1 MKVLDV
7 RNLVAEINTPSG
19 KIFPL
24 DGLNFSLHK
33 GKIFGLVGESGSGK
47 SMTALSLL
55 GLCEPA
61 KIVGGRIL
69 FFEKPEEDLPPVS
82 EDETPLEII
91 NPFAMDFSH
100 KEKLDPEKAGFAIDL
115 RKCSTEELRMF
126 RGKKIAMIFQ
136 EPMTALNPVLTI
148 GEQIRE
154 TILAHENISALIAQ
168 ERAIALLAQVGI
180 ADAGRRYSDYPHQLS
195 GGMRQRVMIAMAI
208 SCEPEVLIA
217 DEPTTALDVTLQAQ
231 ILDLLKKLVEEKQ
244 MALLLI
250 SHDLSLVSHYCDEVA
265 VMYAGKIV
273 ERAAAT
279 ELFSR
284 PKHPYTQGLLHSLPT
299 FKTPEDFEKRGA
311 LKMIPGSVPNLAK
324 LPKACR
330 FQERCEKVS
339 PNSCV
344 VKAPPLKYIGDNHW
358 VRCVNA

>member
-1 MKVLDV
+1 MKLLDI
-7 RNLVAEINTPSG
+7 RNLVAEIEGPSG
-19 KIFPL
+19 KIFPI
-24 DGLNFSLHK
+24 DGLNFSLYQ
-33 GKIFGLVGESGSGK
+33 GKVFGLVGESGSGK

-55 GLCEPA
+55 RLCEPA

-69 FFEKPEEDLPPVS
+69 FFEKSEEELPLLS
-82 EDETPLEII
+82 EEKTPLEPLH
-91 NPFAMDFSH
+91 PFAAISSVE
-100 KEKLDPEKAGFAIDL
+100 EKLDPEKAGFAIDL
-115 RKCSTEELRMF
+115 RKCSNSELRMF

-136 EPMTALNPVLTI
+136 EPMTALNPVLTV

-154 TILAHENISALIAQ
+154 TLLAHENISVQEAQ
-168 ERAIALLAQVGI
+168 ERSLALLNQVGI
-180 ADAGRRYSDYPHQLS
+180 ADASRRYHDYPHQLS

-208 SCEPEVLIA
+208 SCEPQVLIA

-231 ILDLLKKLVEEKQ
+231 ILDLLKKLVQEKQ

-273 ERAAAT
+273 ERAPAS

-284 PKHPYTQGLLHSLPT
+284 PKHPYTQGLLYSLPT
-299 FKTPEDFEKRGA
+299 FKTPEEFDNRPA
-311 LKMIPGSVPNLAK
+311 LKMIGGNVPNLAK

-330 FQERCEKVS
+330 FQDRCEKMS
-339 PNSCV
+339 PNSCI
-344 VKAPPLKYIGDNHW
+344 VKAPPLKYIGEQHW